1 MVSRL
6 MLNLR
11 GVYLAASELPPGSS
25 DETVQVSW
33 SIPFPGLRFSST
45 VSVGNLGAPLTH
57 RVMSSVTNLV
67 GLENLGGAG
76 GKEEGP
82 DEWSVEDEV
91 LESSRDPLAAGL
103 GCAGDT

>member
-1 MVSRL
+1 

-103 GCAGDT
+103 GWAGDT